1 MQTEEMAFSLNPSRN
16 HKVVMAPVHKSNI
29 NRSLR
34 LAVVVMVANRS
45 LNPKCKVV
53 VVAVTVMGVIDCL
66 CYQKKKN
73 LQPLNHLLLLLP
85 SQKVQSP
92 RLRTPTREALRKQK
106 VQRSQKVRRI
116 LKIPR
121 ALRVPKNQKAQ
132 KVVKNA
138 KNV

>member
-53 VVAVTVMGVIDCL
+53 VVAVTVMGVIGPSFTF
-66 CYQKKKN
+66 KKI
-73 LQPLNHLLLLLP
+73 
-85 SQKVQSP
+85 V
-92 RLRTPTREALRKQK
+92 RPTI
-106 VQRSQKVRRI
+106 SDIFRI
-116 LKIPR
+116 
-121 ALRVPKNQKAQ
+121 AF
-132 KVVKNA
+132 
-138 KNV
+138 